1 MLDIIISKQIKITVF
16 SFFFAETIF
25 PPVFGR
31 RLQAQVV
38 KKGDRLI
45 MEVEVTG
52 TPEPTITW
60 HKDNMPIES
69 ILKSS
74 YRTKTQGN
82 CHTLIIDKGNGSF

>member
-1 MLDIIISKQIKITVF
+1 MLHIETV
-16 SFFFAETIF
+16 F

-31 RLQAQVV
+31 RLQAQVI

-60 HKDNMPIES
+60 FKDGSPIAES
-69 ILKSS
+69 LPANSYKLTSMGNSHIL
-74 YRTKTQGN
+74 T
-82 CHTLIIDKGNGSF
+82 IEKGKQ